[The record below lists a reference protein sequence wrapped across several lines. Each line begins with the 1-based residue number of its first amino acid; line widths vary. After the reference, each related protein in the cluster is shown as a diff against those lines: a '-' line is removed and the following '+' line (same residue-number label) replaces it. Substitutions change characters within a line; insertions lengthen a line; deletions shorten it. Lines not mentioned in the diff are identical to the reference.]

1 MQKNTVDQLNP
12 DKNQVNMEGVISIIN
27 LKNKVPI
34 IVYAK
39 NAIYNK
45 INNNTYFYNDINID
59 YLDKT
64 ISVENLDLILLKRC
78 PKCIIT

>member
-1 MQKNTVDQLNP
+1 
-12 DKNQVNMEGVISIIN
+12 MEGVISIIN

-45 INNNTYFYNDINID
+45 INNNTYFITILISTILTKL
-59 YLDKT
+59 YLQKT
-64 ISVENLDLILLKRC
+64 
-78 PKCIIT
+78 